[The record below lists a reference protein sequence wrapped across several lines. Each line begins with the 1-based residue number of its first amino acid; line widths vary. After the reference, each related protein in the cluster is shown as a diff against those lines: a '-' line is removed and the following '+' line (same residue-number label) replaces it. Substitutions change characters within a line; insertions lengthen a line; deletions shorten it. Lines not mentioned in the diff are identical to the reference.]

1 MLQDQDCRISV
12 STCQTVRG
20 PISVSRTRPIGGLYF
35 LASVGGGRE
44 METRRS
50 LFRRVL
56 RALYIMHP
64 ALRKGPPFFTKNT
77 PYFPF
82 FHKKHRPI
90 SFPAYGPVPPL
101 LENRHGTIS
110 RTICTT
116 VGSASACCC
125 CWVSVS
131 PFTHW
136 RHVTSRTASP
146 TTIDYRIV
154 S

>member
-1 MLQDQDCRISV
+1 
-12 STCQTVRG
+12 
-20 PISVSRTRPIGGLYF
+20 
-35 LASVGGGRE
+35 

-64 ALRKGPPFFTKNT
+64 ALRKGPPFLQKNT
-77 PYFPF
+77 PYFSF

-125 CWVSVS
+125 CCCCCWVSVS
-131 PFTHW
+131 PFTQW

-146 TTIDYRIV
+146 TTIASYRRDIVVVSCNILPGTSVLRGILKKYANRMNTKYAEIWYRIP
-154 S
+154 